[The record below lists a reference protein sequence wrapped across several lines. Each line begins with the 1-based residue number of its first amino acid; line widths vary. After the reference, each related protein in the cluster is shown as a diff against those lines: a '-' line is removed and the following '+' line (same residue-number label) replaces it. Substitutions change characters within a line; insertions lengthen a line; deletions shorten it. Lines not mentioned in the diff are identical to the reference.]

1 MSGAIMT
8 RILVDIIAVWL
19 AVNAAWL
26 VLAALKTRPAMFDY
40 LAGGAVLAVVA
51 AWTLLVIGN
60 IVFPP

>member
-8 RILVDIIAVWL
+8 RILVDIVAVWL

-26 VLAALKTRPAMFDY
+26 VLTALKTHPAVFDY

-60 IVFPP
+60 IGFPP